1 MKKKYIISIL
11 ILLII
16 AISLL
21 IYFSSNSNYEHS
33 TTINV
38 KVSEKIKKDDLYI
51 EFQMMQ
57 EAKKVIKVKV
67 NNENTWNLLEIDRD
81 YFVVISWTSKNQDTD
96 IENGQNLI
104 LEQVEILN

>member
-1 MKKKYIISIL
+1 
-11 ILLII
+11 
-16 AISLL
+16 
-21 IYFSSNSNYEHS
+21 
-33 TTINV
+33 
-38 KVSEKIKKDDLYI
+38 KIKKDDLYI